1 MAKLPS
7 PAKSIAAGRNA
18 MRVTVASLVGFY
30 PTAHLLDR
38 PVLAIYAL
46 FAPIAFG
53 VMSPLPGSARRRV
66 GTLLRAVPAAA
77 ALVVLGTVL
86 AVSTWSAAA
95 GVLLVGVVLTFCA
108 ACAPRLAGI
117 VPGLQLFY
125 ILACFPPYAPG
136 TLPERLTGL
145 AVGMALLMVCEWL
158 FPQPAQPSY
167 DTRIADALDLAA
179 RTARRLAK
187 SPHPADRGLI
197 KRLRDTG
204 RALRLSQQPLESR
217 PTGASRAD
225 RAMAQA
231 GAATRRVLDQL
242 AALAELP
249 AAPVDLG
256 SQTLLRDIAATCAD
270 TAEIVCGRR
279 PAAGP
284 ELMEEMTA
292 QFLATRGNAP
302 LARGHGLHALLRRQ
316 STVLTVAVSVVTVRT
331 AVALANGVDRSVP
344 GLPHEQFWY
353 SERSTARLWLIRM
366 TGNFTPRSVVFQN
379 AFRTAIGLA
388 LARILAGSL
397 DLSHGFWVLL
407 AVLTLGRTTAGA
419 TWSVVRSAAVGT
431 LVGALTAG
439 LILVGAG
446 DAVQVYEYLLAPL
459 MLIAFSVG
467 PVGGPAWAQGL
478 FTLVVS
484 TAFAQI
490 APVTWQLAE
499 ARIVDVLT
507 GSAIGLVCGLLAWPS
522 GAHAEI
528 RRSMRALFLAAA
540 PLVQATADAVTDPT
554 ASHNAPAQALQL
566 TLHRLRIAQAAY
578 AQYRAEPAPRTP
590 ENGPDWLA
598 GLNYG
603 SRTLVGAYWLPTSR
617 STATIPPT
625 AVRWAREAADDI
637 ATATR
642 RAAAFPAT
650 GIRVPTTT
658 LMPHIAAQI
667 PLEALSAL
675 VDLEVWLRALATDLE
690 TTVGAHDHT
699 NSETATRL
707 SRPRPD

>member
-1 MAKLPS
+1 MPKLPS
-7 PAKSIAAGRNA
+7 PGKSLAAGRNA
-18 MRVTVASLVGFY
+18 VRVTVASLVGFY
-30 PTAHLLDR
+30 PAAHLLDR
-38 PVLAIYAL
+38 PVLALYAL

-53 VMSPLPGSARRRV
+53 VMSPLPGSGRRRV
-66 GTLLRAVPAAA
+66 GTLLRAAPVAA

-136 TLPERLTGL
+136 TLPQRLAGL
-145 AVGMALLMVCEWL
+145 AVGVALLMACESL
-158 FPQPAQPSY
+158 FPQPPQQTYS
-167 DTRIADALDLAA
+167 TRIADALDLAA
-179 RTARRLAK
+179 RTARRLTR
-187 SPHPADRGLI
+187 PTADRGLVE
-197 KRLRDTG
+197 RLRATG
-204 RALRLSQQPLESR
+204 RDLRLSQQPLGSR

-231 GAATRRVLDQL
+231 GSATRRLLDQL

-249 AAPVDLG
+249 GAPADLA
-256 SQTLLRDIAATCAD
+256 SQTLLRDISATCAD
-270 TAEIVCGRR
+270 TADIVRGRR
-279 PAAGP
+279 PARGP

-292 QFLATRGNAP
+292 QFLAARGNVP
-302 LARGHGLHALLRRQ
+302 LARGQGLHALLRRQ
-316 STVLTVAVSVVTVRT
+316 STVLTVAVSAVTVRT
-331 AVALANGVDRSVP
+331 AIALANGVDRSVP

-353 SERSTARLWLIRM
+353 GRRSAPRLWLIRI
-366 TGNFTPRSVVFQN
+366 TGHFTPRSVVFQN
-379 AFRTAIGLA
+379 AFRTALGLA
-388 LARILAGSL
+388 LARVVAGSL

-431 LVGALTAG
+431 LVGASTAG
-439 LILVGAG
+439 LLLVGAG
-446 DAVQVYEYLLAPL
+446 DSIQVYEYLLAPL

-490 APVTWQLAE
+490 DPVTWQLAE

-507 GSAIGLVCGLLAWPS
+507 GSAVGLMCGLLAWPS

-528 RRSMRALFLAAA
+528 RRSVGALFLAAA
-540 PLVQATADAVTDPT
+540 PLVRATADAVADPT
-554 ASHNAPAQALQL
+554 PPHNAATRALQL

-578 AQYRAEPAPRTP
+578 AQYRTEPAPRTP
-590 ENGPDWLA
+590 ANGPDWLA

-603 SRTLVGAYWLPTSR
+603 SRALVGAYWLPTSP
-617 STATIPPT
+617 SAAAIPPS

-650 GIRVPTTT
+650 GIRVRTTP
-658 LMPHIAAQI
+658 LPPRIAAQI
-667 PLEALSAL
+667 PLEVLPLL
-675 VDLEVWLRALATDLE
+675 VDLEVWLQALATDLE
-690 TTVGAHDHT
+690 TAVGAHGPADSQTVTPLNHP
-699 NSETATRL
+699 S
-707 SRPRPD
+707 PG